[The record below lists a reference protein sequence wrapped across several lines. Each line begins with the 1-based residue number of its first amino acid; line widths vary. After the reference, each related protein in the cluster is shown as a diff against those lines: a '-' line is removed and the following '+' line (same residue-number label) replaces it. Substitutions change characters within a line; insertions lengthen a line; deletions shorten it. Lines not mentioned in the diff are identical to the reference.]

1 MLLAADFLLYIVRWC
16 SIIASHSTKSNIKIV
31 IAGIFFIF
39 LFLYLFSKIL
49 FWTETGSFHRTITKT
64 DAVEFVIECDP
75 FDVLAV
81 AKELEP
87 YAKKYTDVEVELKYI
102 EYSFKGNEITAMY
115 GFKGTKYRKGR
126 GETIQFY
133 LDIDKHTLYEISY
146 FAAGGKEFSSF
157 PSQYFN
163 ADINIMD
170 EYEKIKNSNPD
181 FDSIEEIQF
190 ILSNN
195 HCEIFYAKRRT
206 ASSFFLCLNDTRRA
220 CYFVDFD

>member
-1 MLLAADFLLYIVRWC
+1 M
-16 SIIASHSTKSNIKIV
+16 
-31 IAGIFFIF
+31 
-39 LFLYLFSKIL
+39 
-49 FWTETGSFHRTITKT
+49 
-64 DAVEFVIECDP
+64 
-75 FDVLAV
+75 
-81 AKELEP
+81 
-87 YAKKYTDVEVELKYI
+87 KYT

-163 ADINIMD
+163 ANINIMD

-195 HCEIFYAKRRT
+195 QCESLYKQKRTTR
-206 ASSFFLCLNDTRRA
+206 SLLLCLN
-220 CYFVDFD
+220 

>member
-1 MLLAADFLLYIVRWC
+1 MIKK
-16 SIIASHSTKSNIKIV
+16 HSTKSKIKIV
-31 IAGIFFIF
+31 VAGIFFIF
-39 LFLYLFSKIL
+39 LFLYLFSRIV

-64 DAVEFVIECDP
+64 DTVEFAVKCDP

-87 YAKKYTDVEVELKYI
+87 YAKKYTDVEVKLKYI

-126 GETIQFY
+126 GETLRFY
-133 LDIDKHTLYEISY
+133 LDIDKRTLYEISY

-163 ADINIMD
+163 ANINIID

-195 HCEIFYAKRRT
+195 HCESFYTKKRITR
-206 ASSFFLCLNDTRRA
+206 SLFLCLNCIMET
-220 CYFVDFD
+220 CHFVSFY

>member
-1 MLLAADFLLYIVRWC
+1 MIKK
-16 SIIASHSTKSNIKIV
+16 HSTKSKIKIV
-31 IAGIFFIF
+31 VAGIFFIF
-39 LFLYLFSKIL
+39 LFLYLFSKIV
-49 FWTETGSFHRTITKT
+49 FWTETGSFYRTITKT
-64 DAVEFVIECDP
+64 DTVEFAVKCDP

-126 GETIQFY
+126 GETLRFY
-133 LDIDKHTLYEISY
+133 LDIDQRTLYEISY

-163 ADINIMD
+163 ANINIMD

-195 HCEIFYAKRRT
+195 QCESFYKKKRITR
-206 ASSFFLCLNDTRRA
+206 SLFLCLNCIMET
-220 CYFVDFD
+220 CHFVSFY